1 MEAGGAAFRSQSSSG
16 LSKLERFMSCIELSG
31 PDRVEF
37 SPELNRL
44 TRMGSSSELEISNAD
59 RVRNH
64 LDSGDYPSA
73 SRYLAYLHE
82 MDTHMIAALTEWC
95 IHWQRFV
102 EDRIPS
108 LESDIKLAASELWKK
123 NIGKNELQFITLLAI
138 DEVLNCSTEDIQEAD
153 RIKRAQ
159 STILSQLVAKFSEIS
174 SALSSV
180 DPRCKAL
187 YEDYLLAVRA
197 CHDLLANYCSCIS
210 TCVLRQSG
218 QQTAEEG
225 IRASFESCSFH
236 KPTWAMF
243 SALKPEL
250 LAVVLAEHLRA
261 HFSGPGRDG
270 AVKIV
275 EEVDRFRILMEPCGS
290 GGAMRRA
297 QSGGAMGKFEGPS
310 SATWGLSGVPAYC
323 AHCALNEKYSRT
335 HYGRALWETE
345 FNPDSSKPCC
355 WSISKGRK

>member
-1 MEAGGAAFRSQSSSG
+1 
-16 LSKLERFMSCIELSG
+16 MSCIEFSG
-31 PDRVEF
+31 TDRIEF

-44 TRMGSSSELEISNAD
+44 TRMGVSTELEVSNAD

-95 IHWQRFV
+95 LQWQRFV

-108 LESDIKLAASELWKK
+108 LASDIKLAARELWKQKATK
-123 NIGKNELQFITLLAI
+123 NDTQFVTLLI
-138 DEVLNCSTEDIQEAD
+138 LDEVLNCSSEGIQGDEGL
-153 RIKRAQ
+153 KRAQ
-159 STILSQLVAKFSEIS
+159 SAILSPLVAKFSEINV
-174 SALSSV
+174 ALSSV

-187 YEDYLLAVRA
+187 YEDYLLAVRF
-197 CHDLLANYCSCIS
+197 CHDLLSNYCSCIS
-210 TCVLRQSG
+210 TCVLRKSG

-225 IRASFESCSFH
+225 IRTSFESCSFH

-297 QSGGAMGKFEGPS
+297 QSGDNMGKFETPS
-310 SATWGLSGVPAYC
+310 SATWGLSSVPAYC
-323 AHCALNEKYSRT
+323 AHCALNEEYSRT
-335 HYGRALWETE
+335 HFGRALWETE
-345 FNPDSSKPCC
+345 FNVDRSKPCC
-355 WSISKGRK
+355 WSIRKGRNLFISEQLSSR

>member
-1 MEAGGAAFRSQSSSG
+1 
-16 LSKLERFMSCIELSG
+16 MSCIELSG

-44 TRMGSSSELEISNAD
+44 TRMGSSTELEVSNAD

-82 MDTHMIAALTEWC
+82 MDTHMIEALTEWC
-95 IHWQRFV
+95 LRWQRFV

-108 LESDIKLAASELWKK
+108 LEFDIKLAARELWRK
-123 NIGKNELQFITLLAI
+123 NIGKGDSQFVNLLTI
-138 DEVLNCSTEDIQEAD
+138 DEVLNCTSVDVKDGE
-153 RIKRAQ
+153 RIKIAQ
-159 STILSQLVAKFSEIS
+159 SVILGPLVAKFSEIS
-174 SALSSV
+174 AAVSGF
-180 DPRCKAL
+180 DPCCKAL
-187 YEDYLLAVRA
+187 YEDYLFAVRVS
-197 CHDLLANYCSCIS
+197 HDLLASYCSCIS
-210 TCVLRQSG
+210 TCVLLKAG

-243 SALKPEL
+243 SELKPEL

-297 QSGGAMGKFEGPS
+297 HSDDEMGKFEIPS

-323 AHCALNEKYSRT
+323 AHCALNEEYSRT
-335 HYGRALWETE
+335 HFGQVLWETE
-345 FNPDSSKPCC
+345 FNHDDSKACC
-355 WSISKGRK
+355 WSIQKGSRVIQK